1 MVRIRAASW
10 SSQERTG
17 IVKTIRS
24 CSASQASSNQEIAA
38 IASSSAS
45 FSALAA
51 ARLIRSGSA
60 DHQ

>member
-1 MVRIRAASW
+1 M
-10 SSQERTG
+10 
-17 IVKTIRS
+17 RS